1 MSQAWEWT
9 FKEVA
14 ILFYKF
20 LKTLK
25 SPCFIFQTSLRCDEL
40 PEDMKMTKITPVFKG
55 ENRLLAKNSRLISI
69 LTTLY
74 KMLKRMMH
82 NGIFRSLTENKVPF
96 LKYFGWQN
104 NTSTNYFKV
113 SSRYYSIFWKEKNVL
128 GVSHLP

>member
-1 MSQAWEWT
+1 M
-9 FKEVA
+9 
-14 ILFYKF
+14 
-20 LKTLK
+20 
-25 SPCFIFQTSLRCDEL
+25 RCDEL

-55 ENRLLAKNSRLISI
+55 ENRLLVKNSRLISI

-113 SSRYYSIFWKEKNVL
+113 SSRYYSIF
-128 GVSHLP
+128 